1 MGVSL
6 TVSLPSLSVSR
17 PSGCWECLASA
28 LPCHCLGFLPCP
40 VALLV
45 EDICSCA
52 TVSLLERLPFPTA
65 GPFGWLCRWVGF
77 LVAALGYPSPWRPF
91 FGFSD
96 RLPLGLAL
104 GRCGAVRGGA
114 ARFLGRAGFGVS
126 LVFLLK
132 EELKET
138 VRIVLKAKNAL

>member
-1 MGVSL
+1 MGASFTIPL
-6 TVSLPSLSVSR
+6 LSLSVSR

-104 GRCGAVRGGA
+104 GRCLACLVVALLLFARAFFYIRLSNVIGGEKA
-114 ARFLGRAGFGVS
+114 A
-126 LVFLLK
+126 
-132 EELKET
+132 
-138 VRIVLKAKNAL
+138 